1 MQNVLTTIEG
11 RTRARGTAQVKGCS
25 LYVSSDVIGGVG
37 GTSDRAGW
45 T

>member
-1 MQNVLTTIEG
+1 MQNVLTTIE
-11 RTRARGTAQVKGCS
+11 RTRGTAQVKGCS